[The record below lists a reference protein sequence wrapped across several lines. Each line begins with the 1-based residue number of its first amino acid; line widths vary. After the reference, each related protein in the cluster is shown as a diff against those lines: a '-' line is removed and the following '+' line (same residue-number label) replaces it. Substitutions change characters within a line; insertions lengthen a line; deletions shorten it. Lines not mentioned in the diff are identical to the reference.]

1 MKSSNQQI
9 TTKLSEYQ
17 IQELA
22 LRTSFQLRKVRK
34 VDSLSFVAG
43 FFLMLCSGRYSL
55 VRWAAQISSL
65 VGRTVSKQAVLKKLQ
80 FRHEAF
86 AQGLLAQVLRQDL
99 QRQSKTALNS
109 GLFKGF
115 RQVYVEDSTCAHL
128 PDSLAEFFPG
138 SHSHKGNCA
147 TARIQLRLNLLD
159 EQYSKL
165 ELQSYRDNDQKYA
178 GDILNILQP
187 GDLVIRDMG
196 YWALP
201 IFKKIA
207 GLMAFFLSR
216 YRYGANLHSPE
227 NGEIIDL
234 AKQLRACRRKG
245 LTTWDQWVIMGKEAQ
260 LPVRVVAILAPQQV
274 AQSRK
279 RKAAKDRHQRANHS
293 KEYMELLSWT
303 IFVTNVEEQTWTA
316 PQVLQAYGFR
326 WRIEIVF
333 KCWKSKLGFAQMFSS
348 KKQPG
353 PAQALIVFHLFLAWL
368 CLFFVRYYSF
378 FLHAVFQSCQRM
390 VSLMKFAD
398 FFKEHFIELVLSPDP
413 SEFLGFVAYFC
424 THEKRKARPS
434 QLDLLYMKN

>member
-1 MKSSNQQI
+1 MKLNIQQI

-17 IQELA
+17 IQEFA
-22 LRTSFQLRKVRK
+22 VCTGFQLRKARK
-34 VDSLSFVAG
+34 IDCLGFVAG
-43 FFLMLCSGRYSL
+43 FFLMLCTGRYSL
-55 VRWAAQISSL
+55 VRWAAQISRL
-65 VGRTVSKQAVLKKLQ
+65 VGCTVSKQAVLKKLQ

-86 AQGLLAQVLRQDL
+86 AQELLAQVLRQDL
-99 QRQSKTALNS
+99 QRQSKKALNS
-109 GLFKGF
+109 ELFKAF

-138 SHSHKGNCA
+138 SHSNKGHCA
-147 TARIQLRLNLLD
+147 TARIQLRLNILD
-159 EQYSKL
+159 DQYSRL

-178 GDILNILQP
+178 GDLLSILQP

-201 IFKKIA
+201 ILKRIA
-207 GLMAFFLSR
+207 TLMAFFLSR
-216 YRYGANLHSPE
+216 YRYGANLYRPE

-245 LTTWDQWVIMGKEAQ
+245 LTVWDQWVITGKETQ
-260 LPVRVVAILAPQQV
+260 LPARIVAILAPQQV
-274 AQSRK
+274 AQGRK

-303 IFVTNVEEQTWTA
+303 IFVTNVDEQTWTA
-316 PQVLQAYGFR
+316 QQVLQAYGFR
-326 WRIEIVF
+326 WRIEMVF
-333 KCWKSKLGFAQMFSS
+333 KCWKSKLGFAQMFSG

-353 PAQALIVFHLFLAWL
+353 PAQVLIVFHLFLTWL

-390 VSLMKFAD
+390 LSLMKFAD
-398 FFKEHFIELVLSPDP
+398 FFKEHFTELILSPEP
-413 SEFLGFVAYFC
+413 SEFLGFVSYFC

>member
-1 MKSSNQQI
+1 MKLNVQQI

-22 LRTSFQLRKVRK
+22 VRTGFHLRKVRK
-34 VDSLSFVAG
+34 VDCISFVAG
-43 FFLMLCSGRYSL
+43 FFLMLCTGRYSL
-55 VRWAAQISSL
+55 VRWAAKISSL

-99 QRQSKTALNS
+99 QRQSEKALNS
-109 GLFKGF
+109 GLFKSV
-115 RQVYVEDSTCAHL
+115 RQVYLEDSTCAHL

-216 YRYGANLHSPE
+216 YRYGANLYSPE

-234 AKQLRACRRKG
+234 AKQLRACRREG
-245 LTTWDQWVIMGKEAQ
+245 LTTWDQWVIVGKEAQ
-260 LPVRVVAILAPQQV
+260 LPARVVAILAPQQV

-293 KEYMELLSWT
+293 KEYMELLS
-303 IFVTNVEEQTWTA
+303 
-316 PQVLQAYGFR
+316 
-326 WRIEIVF
+326 
-333 KCWKSKLGFAQMFSS
+333 
-348 KKQPG
+348 
-353 PAQALIVFHLFLAWL
+353 
-368 CLFFVRYYSF
+368 
-378 FLHAVFQSCQRM
+378 
-390 VSLMKFAD
+390 
-398 FFKEHFIELVLSPDP
+398 
-413 SEFLGFVAYFC
+413 
-424 THEKRKARPS
+424 
-434 QLDLLYMKN
+434 